1 MTLMNDDTI
10 KNNVVA
16 VEHNMMILIMIVIKI
31 TT

>member
-1 MTLMNDDTI
+1 MNDDTI